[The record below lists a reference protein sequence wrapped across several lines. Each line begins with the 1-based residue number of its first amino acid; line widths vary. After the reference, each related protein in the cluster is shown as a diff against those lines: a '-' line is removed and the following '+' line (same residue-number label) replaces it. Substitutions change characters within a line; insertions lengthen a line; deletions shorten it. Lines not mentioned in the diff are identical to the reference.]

1 MYAKKI
7 AHRPRIDRGCGDFQS
22 EGSRYWDQSFVQFAV
37 CIYIQKE
44 LRKGGGC
51 IRRQTMRTLREQVPA
66 ATGARVGRGGVTR
79 ERNEKARGAF
89 SRGKGFSQQYRKQM
103 STLRRTL
110 QMVQKLTAHSAMC
123 VLHALWL
130 SGRGQCTDVEA
141 STDERTTAAR
151 YDCGGIERCQ
161 TRICGPCG
169 GDPATRRQ
177 QEVEFNETSLSRQA
191 MRGNRASRVG
201 NQISGCK
208 ILQGSHYTNIAGG
221 VGEGSQRKE
230 AKFTSILLWSS
241 VTSLKRPSRG
251 CGLQTDSVEHQ
262 LAQTRTHLGNVGVW
276 GSGDSESGGK
286 KMPAMTSA

>member
-177 QEVEFNETSLSRQA
+177 QEVEFNETSMTCTGTPKRAQVLGFVHFYGCTLHGAQCTFYRPHGTLLSA
-191 MRGNRASRVG
+191 LEASLGFDRA
-201 NQISGCK
+201 QM
-208 ILQGSHYTNIAGG
+208 GSIDAI
-221 VGEGSQRKE
+221 K
-230 AKFTSILLWSS
+230 
-241 VTSLKRPSRG
+241 
-251 CGLQTDSVEHQ
+251 VEV
-262 LAQTRTHLGNVGVW
+262 L
-276 GSGDSESGGK
+276 S
-286 KMPAMTSA
+286 